1 MAKRHFTITIDG
13 EVKTVNVEQPTVQQ
27 LNNSQKEYNRA
38 FRDALES
45 GALLRVK
52 LDDHMRK
59 QGMWDDDKQLEFNRI
74 QGELTERE
82 KEIAKGGMKLSKAK
96 SKALEMKDLRD
107 QLTALIS
114 DRTSMD
120 NNTAEGQADNA
131 KFNYLVSCCPV
142 YDTGDKVFTSLADYL
157 TNANKEVAVES
168 AKTLANMMYGLDNN
182 FEQNLTENKFLLDY
196 GFLND
201 DMRLVDE
208 DGNLISRDGK
218 KVDEDGF
225 LINDDGHRVDDK
237 GNLLDADGNYMFDS
251 KPFLD
256 DEGNPVLSKSDKVLL
271 ALAKEVEKEEK
282 PKPKRGR
289 KPKSAKNEASEE

>member
-1 MAKRHFTITIDG
+1 MTKRHFTITVDG
-13 EVKTVNVEQPTVQQ
+13 KVRTVNVEQPTVQQ

-59 QGMWDDDKQLEFNRI
+59 QGMWDDDKQTEFNRI

-82 KEIAKGGMKLSKAK
+82 KEIGKGGIKLNQAK
-96 SKALEMKDLRD
+96 KKALEMKDLRD
-107 QLTALIS
+107 ELTALIS

-131 KFNYLVSCCPV
+131 KFNYLVSACPV
-142 YDTGDKVFTSLADYL
+142 YDNGEQVFESLADYL
-157 TNANKEVAVES
+157 TNANKPVAVES

-182 FEQNLTENKFLLDY
+182 FEQNLTENKFLLEY

-201 DMRLVDE
+201 DLQLVDE

-218 KVDEDGF
+218 KIDKDGF
-225 LINDDGHRVDDK
+225 LVNDDGHRIDNK
-237 GNLLDADGNYMFDS
+237 GNLLDEDGNYLFDA

-256 DEGNPVLSKSDKVLL
+256 DDGNPVLSKAEK
-271 ALAKEVEKEEK
+271 ALAKKEEK

-289 KPKSAKNEASEE
+289 KPKSEKKEASEE